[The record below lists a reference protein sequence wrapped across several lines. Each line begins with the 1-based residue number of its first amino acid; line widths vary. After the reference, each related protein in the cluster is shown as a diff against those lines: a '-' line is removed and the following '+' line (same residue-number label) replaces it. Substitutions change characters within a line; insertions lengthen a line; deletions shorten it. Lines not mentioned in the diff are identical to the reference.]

1 MGGLKRVITR
11 IVLALLVIAAFIL
24 ATENSDAVSLK
35 LLHLETDAW
44 PVSWWMVLS
53 FFLGVS
59 IGQLISNV
67 NRWLTRKSGDT
78 KALG

>member
-11 IVLALLVIAAFIL
+11 IVLAFLVIAAFIL
-24 ATENSDAVSLK
+24 ATENSDDVALK
-35 LLHLETDAW
+35 LLHLETEAW

-53 FFLGVS
+53 FFLGVL

-67 NRWLTRKSGDT
+67 NRWFARKSDDT
-78 KALG
+78 KTPG

>member
-11 IVLALLVIAAFIL
+11 IVLAFLVIAGFIL

-35 LLHLETDAW
+35 LLHFETEAW

-53 FFLGVS
+53 FFLGVL

-67 NRWLTRKSGDT
+67 NRWFIRKSGDT

>member
-1 MGGLKRVITR
+1 MGGLERVITR
-11 IVLALLVIAAFIL
+11 IVLAFLVIAAFIL

>member
-11 IVLALLVIAAFIL
+11 IVLAFLVIAAFIL

-35 LLHLETDAW
+35 LLHLETEAW

-53 FFLGVS
+53 FFFGVLT
-59 IGQLISNV
+59 GQLISNV
-67 NRWLTRKSGDT
+67 NHWFARKSDDT
-78 KALG
+78 KTPG

>member
-11 IVLALLVIAAFIL
+11 IVLAFLVIAAFIL
-24 ATENSDAVSLK
+24 ANENSDAVSLK
-35 LLHLETDAW
+35 LLYIETEAW

-53 FFLGVS
+53 FFLGVL

-67 NRWLTRKSGDT
+67 NRWFARKSEHT
-78 KALG
+78 KTSG

>member
-11 IVLALLVIAAFIL
+11 IVLAFLVIAAFIL

-59 IGQLISNV
+59 IGQLISSV

>member
-11 IVLALLVIAAFIL
+11 IVLAFLVIAGFIL

-35 LLHLETDAW
+35 LLHFETEAW

-53 FFLGVS
+53 FFLGVL

-67 NRWLTRKSGDT
+67 NRWFTRKTGDT